1 MQRFAPAPLPDARP
15 GHWLAALVLLLCA
28 TLTNQWPAQW
38 SVALPDADGPRSE
51 QHHQSAGTALLRTTQ
66 ALWPAG
72 DDHSPDG
79 GSAEPGPQAFIAALL
94 PAPRPALALR
104 AQPVVAAHNA
114 QALGKGPR
122 HPHAPPVLS

>member
-1 MQRFAPAPLPDARP
+1 MQRPVSSPHSTTRP

-38 SVALPDADGPRSE
+38 GAALPDADGPRSE
-51 QHHQSAGTALLRTTQ
+51 QHHQSAGTALLRATLSFWQ
-66 ALWPAG
+66 ASDEHG
-72 DDHSPDG
+72 GDG
-79 GSAEPGPQAFIAALL
+79 GAEPAPLAFITALL
-94 PAPRPALALR
+94 PTPRPVIRLR
-104 AQPVVAAHNA
+104 PQPVAAAHNA